1 MSVTMGNL
9 FSGSGAW
16 ELAAKICGIDVVFEA
31 EIEPFPVAVEAKRFP
46 EAIQLG
52 DVSKINGAEIPV
64 VDILTNSSP
73 CFTADSLVRTSEGMK
88 PIAEIRKGE
97 WVVTHNG
104 RWREV
109 LDCGCTGE
117 KEVVRLNAMGLD
129 EITAT
134 ANHPFYVRH
143 MSRYYPSFYE
153 NGKRK
158 RSSHRR
164 FSEPE
169 WKPLGELTKF
179 DYIGIPT
186 LQKEEFDESL
196 EMDEELLWLVG
207 RYIADGYRKKGQY
220 TVTFCIGER
229 KYAEFMD
236 HIKKYEGYLD
246 KCRTACKYGITSQV
260 LWNFCGECGDLAMN
274 KHLPSWVWKLS
285 ANGIKKLLEGYFDGD
300 GCCTRNGIVKATTI
314 SRRLAY
320 DLALAIATV
329 YNAPCRLCYT
339 HRPPTCVIE
348 GRTVNQHDTYQIAFK
363 TNKGKQDQAFYEDGY
378 VWLPIRSVVRGGK
391 EKVYNLTVEED
402 NSYTVQN
409 IAVHNCQ
416 DLSVAGKREGLG
428 GERSGL
434 FSQTIR
440 ICKEMRD
447 ADRRNADINR
457 RDIRPRFFCWENV
470 PGALSSSEGEDFRT
484 VIEQV
489 ARLVKEDANI
499 LMPPRGWSNCG
510 VVDVGCGQIA
520 WRIMDAQF
528 FGVPQRRRRVFLIGD
543 LNGHRAGEILFE
555 RESVSWNF
563 AEIAETWK
571 DTSRSIAD
579 RIETASEIVRGG
591 VRKVVPEM
599 GQHTADGISRG

>member
-73 CFTADSLVRTSEGMK
+73 C
-88 PIAEIRKGE
+88 
-97 WVVTHNG
+97 
-104 RWREV
+104 
-109 LDCGCTGE
+109 
-117 KEVVRLNAMGLD
+117 
-129 EITAT
+129 
-134 ANHPFYVRH
+134 
-143 MSRYYPSFYE
+143 
-153 NGKRK
+153 
-158 RSSHRR
+158 
-164 FSEPE
+164 
-169 WKPLGELTKF
+169 
-179 DYIGIPT
+179 
-186 LQKEEFDESL
+186 
-196 EMDEELLWLVG
+196 
-207 RYIADGYRKKGQY
+207 
-220 TVTFCIGER
+220 
-229 KYAEFMD
+229 
-236 HIKKYEGYLD
+236 
-246 KCRTACKYGITSQV
+246 
-260 LWNFCGECGDLAMN
+260 
-274 KHLPSWVWKLS
+274 
-285 ANGIKKLLEGYFDGD
+285 
-300 GCCTRNGIVKATTI
+300 
-314 SRRLAY
+314 
-320 DLALAIATV
+320 
-329 YNAPCRLCYT
+329 
-339 HRPPTCVIE
+339 
-348 GRTVNQHDTYQIAFK
+348 
-363 TNKGKQDQAFYEDGY
+363 
-378 VWLPIRSVVRGGK
+378 
-391 EKVYNLTVEED
+391 
-402 NSYTVQN
+402 
-409 IAVHNCQ
+409 Q
-416 DLSVAGKREGLG
+416 DLSVAGKREGLD

-434 FSQTIR
+434 FSQATR

-447 ADRRNADINR
+447 ADRRNADIDR

-470 PGALSSSEGEDFRT
+470 PGALSSSGGEDFRT

-499 LMPPRGWSNCG
+499 PMPPRGWSNCG

-520 WRIMDAQF
+520 WRVMDAQF
-528 FGVPQRRRRVFLIGD
+528 YGVPQRRRRVFLVGD

-599 GQHTADGISRG
+599 GQRTADGVSRG